1 MCSVKPLESFVPLT
15 SFDTTKKWFIECC
28 TNHKNCHN
36 LVIGKMPTRL
46 IKLSPLGAP
55 KTARL
60 WSIVGKAV
68 SYATLSYCW
77 GSPQPFK
84 TTTAVSTEYAKSLP
98 YTSLPLTIL
107 DAFEVARYLGL
118 QLIWID
124 SLCIIRTTRKMSR
137 ENWR

>member
-1 MCSVKPLESFVPLT
+1 MKPLESFVPLT